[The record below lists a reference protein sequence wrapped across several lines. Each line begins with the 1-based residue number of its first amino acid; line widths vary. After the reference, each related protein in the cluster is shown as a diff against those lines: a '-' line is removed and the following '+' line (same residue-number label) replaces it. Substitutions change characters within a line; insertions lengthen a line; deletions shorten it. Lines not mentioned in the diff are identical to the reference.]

1 FHEQMVAYR
10 QLAVNAKFWINHH
23 FICNT
28 NVFKY
33 QPAWR
38 NWQTRWT
45 QNPVIARS
53 CGFEPLRRQS
63 LLATRPSL
71 AWFTSQ
77 PGDVCDAS
85 NGQSGPTGLMAR
97 AKSLAGFAVK
107 IFVKEHKVAP
117 VRVIGEARVAAMA
130 RAAPAGVGEKDAGK
144 ARAKFKGDLTEVH
157 HAPRSGG
164 AFDLEAVSIEMVV
177 AFEGLE
183 DEEVYREPDR
193 RTPVRVAAEEA
204 SSGFARVI

>member
-1 FHEQMVAYR
+1 M
-10 QLAVNAKFWINHH
+10 
-23 FICNT
+23 T
-28 NVFKY
+28 
-33 QPAWR
+33 
-38 NWQTRWT
+38 
-45 QNPVIARS
+45 
-53 CGFEPLRRQS
+53 LRRNP
-63 LLATRPSL
+63 RL

-85 NGQSGPTGLMAR
+85 DGQSGPTGLMAR
-97 AKSLAGFAVK
+97 AESLAGFAVK

-117 VRVIGEARVAAMA
+117 VTVVGEARVAGVA
-130 RAAPAGVGEKDAGK
+130 RATPAGVGEKDAGE

-183 DEEVYREPDR
+183 DEEVYRKPDR
-193 RTPVRVAAEEA
+193 STPVRVAAKEA
-204 SSGFARVI
+204 RSGFAGVIVDAVLGSTSVDDIRIILVKLRNGA

>member
-1 FHEQMVAYR
+1 M
-10 QLAVNAKFWINHH
+10 
-23 FICNT
+23 
-28 NVFKY
+28 
-33 QPAWR
+33 
-38 NWQTRWT
+38 
-45 QNPVIARS
+45 IARS

-63 LLATRPSL
+63 LLATGPSV
-71 AWFTSQ
+71 AWFTSL

-85 NGQSGPTGLMAR
+85 DGQSGPTGLMAR
-97 AKSLAGFAVK
+97 AESLAGFAVK

-117 VRVIGEARVAAMA
+117 VRVVGEARVAAMA
-130 RAAPAGVGEKDAGK
+130 RAAPAGVGEKDAGE

-193 RTPVRVAAEEA
+193 STPVRVAAEEA
-204 SSGFARVI
+204 SSGFAGVIVDAVLDSTSVDDIRIILVKLRNGA